1 MAEVFKK
8 IVVTGGAGFLG
19 SRVVSLLQSRG
30 HGEAYALRS
39 KEYNLLEQTEV
50 RALIEDQ
57 KPDLVIHSAAA
68 IGGIGANRSEPGKYF
83 YENAIMGV
91 MLQEEARKGGVKKF
105 LSIGTVCSYPKF
117 TPVPFCEDN
126 LWDGYPEETNGP
138 YGLAKK
144 MVMVQAQAYRQQ
156 YAFNTVH
163 LLMANLYGPGDNF
176 DPEKSHVIPA
186 MIKKCLEAKAAR
198 QGTIELWGDGSASRE
213 FLHVDDAAMAVVLAA
228 ERYNQSDPINIGSGG
243 EVTIKDLA
251 VKVATMTG
259 FEGTFIWD
267 TSKPNG
273 QPRRKLDT
281 SRAKERFGFE
291 QKVDFDHGLRET
303 IEWYQSSTLVPSG
316 SAGLR

>member
-19 SRVVSLLQSRG
+19 SRVVSLLQRRG
-30 HGEAYALRS
+30 HGEVYPLRS

-117 TPVPFCEDN
+117 TLVPFCEDN

-156 YAFNTVH
+156 YGFNTVH

-198 QGTIELWGDGSASRE
+198 QDTIELWGDGSASRE

-251 VKVATMTG
+251 VKVAAMTG

-281 SRAKERFGFE
+281 SRARERFGFE
-291 QKVDFDHGLRET
+291 QKVDFDYGLRET

-316 SAGLR
+316 TAGLH

>member
-1 MAEVFKK
+1 MTIFKK
-8 IVVTGGAGFLG
+8 IIVTGGAGFLG
-19 SRVVSLLQSRG
+19 SRVVSLLHSRG
-30 HGEAYALRS
+30 HGDVFALRS
-39 KEYNLLEQTEV
+39 KDYNLLEQSQV
-50 RALIEDQ
+50 RALIQDQ

-68 IGGIGANRSEPGKYF
+68 IGGIGANRTEPGKYF

-91 MLQEEARKGGVKKF
+91 MLQEEVRLAGVQKF
-105 LSIGTVCSYPKF
+105 VSIGTVCSYPKF

-126 LWDGYPEETNGP
+126 LWDGYPEETNAP

-156 YAFNTVH
+156 YGFNTVH

-186 MIKKCLEAKAAR
+186 MIKKCLEAKAEKRDA
-198 QGTIELWGDGSASRE
+198 IELWGDGSASRE

-228 ERYNQSDPINIGSGG
+228 ECYDESEPVNIGSGG

-251 VKVATMTG
+251 VKVARLTG
-259 FEGTFIWD
+259 FQGKFIWD
-267 TSKPNG
+267 TAKPNG

-303 IEWYQSSTLVPSG
+303 IEWYQSSTLVG
-316 SAGLR
+316 SAIAAPH